1 MSAPRRGG
9 WALWGGAAGS
19 GRARGAGPAAR
30 REGERN
36 LPPFFNRPARASPGL
51 TMAPL
56 LGRKPFPL
64 AKPLPP
70 GEPGERFV
78 IPHTQEAFR
87 TREYPPHRGRSGAG
101 VGPGAVELN
110 KALVGPGGERDREE
124 SAADAAAGSLF
135 PEEFR
140 SLFQAGGGSGT
151 AAPRG
156 WSGPGAE
163 LTGTGHRPG
172 GL

>member
-1 MSAPRRGG
+1 
-9 WALWGGAAGS
+9 
-19 GRARGAGPAAR
+19 
-30 REGERN
+30 
-36 LPPFFNRPARASPGL
+36 
-51 TMAPL
+51 MAPL

-87 TREYPPHRGRSGAG
+87 TREYPPHRGRGGDGA
-101 VGPGAVELN
+101 GPGAVEPN
-110 KALVGPGGERDREE
+110 KAVVGPGGERDREG
-124 SAADAAAGSLF
+124 SAAGAALGSVGSLF

-140 SLFQAGGGSGT
+140 SLFQAGGGSEI

-156 WSGPGAE
+156 WSGRGAE
-163 LTGTGHRPG
+163 LTVTV
-172 GL
+172 